1 MFSVNIGNVEQFS
14 EVKSYIYCPD
24 FGDVGMMNPMENLP
38 QEVFLHICSF
48 LKYYD
53 VVSVGSTCGEFE
65 MFRENVSLW
74 KRILKIELVR
84 CSDASN
90 ELSSTTIREY
100 LALDLATH
108 RNGEFGILI
117 L

>member
-1 MFSVNIGNVEQFS
+1 
-14 EVKSYIYCPD
+14 
-24 FGDVGMMNPMENLP
+24 
-38 QEVFLHICSF
+38 
-48 LKYYD
+48 
-53 VVSVGSTCGEFE
+53 

-90 ELSSTTIREY
+90 EPSSTTIRIREY
-100 LALDLATH
+100 LALYLATH
-108 RNGEFGILI
+108 RNGDFGILI

>member
-1 MFSVNIGNVEQFS
+1 MHSFDVNGFDVIPSATAFHNAWVCDEAIIYVCS
-14 EVKSYIYCPD
+14 LVKSHD
-24 FGDVGMMNPMENLP
+24 FV
-38 QEVFLHICSF
+38 SF
-48 LKYYD
+48 
-53 VVSVGSTCGEFE
+53 GSTCGEFE
-65 MFRENVSLW
+65 MFLENVSLW

-90 ELSSTTIREY
+90 EPTSIHY
-100 LALDLATH
+100 HKGINLALYLATH